1 MLQGLAVCIVS
12 SRVLRWELVF
22 WFGGFS
28 GYSEDQGTDRASVA
42 ISKVTMTVT
51 AVYIPYMHM
60 YIYIYIHVSI
70 QIYTSVLVH
79 THTCIF
85 IIYICAHMYVCMYVR
100 MYVCMCVCV
109 CYSVHVTY
117 IPGPCYD
124 SSTILPI
131 TLVHKGQVCI
141 CSNANR
147 QSVIIE
153 LQY

>member
-1 MLQGLAVCIVS
+1 M
-12 SRVLRWELVF
+12 
-22 WFGGFS
+22 
-28 GYSEDQGTDRASVA
+28 
-42 ISKVTMTVT
+42 
-51 AVYIPYMHM
+51 
-60 YIYIYIHVSI
+60 
-70 QIYTSVLVH
+70 H

-85 IIYICAHMYVCMYVR
+85 IIYICAHMYVCMYV
-100 MYVCMCVCV
+100 CICVRV
-109 CYSVHVTY
+109 CYSLHVYVHTY

-153 LQY
+153 AILIIHSNSSYVVILTKRVPTSRRNSGLLTAYGQTREPLKSIAEPRPLGLTLNYQSLLFCRVPHENLQKGRLW